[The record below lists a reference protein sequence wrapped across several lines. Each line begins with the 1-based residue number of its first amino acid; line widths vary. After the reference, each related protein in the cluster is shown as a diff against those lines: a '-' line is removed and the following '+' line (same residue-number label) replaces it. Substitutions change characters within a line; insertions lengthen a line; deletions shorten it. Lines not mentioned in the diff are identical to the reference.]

1 MTRSCNPRRRWPQA
15 IAWLLLGLGLVHP
28 SQPPRQA
35 MAQGSKPV
43 VHVFLPLDGK
53 SSIVV
58 RSFQS
63 LDVPSTRLLGV
74 ET

>member
-1 MTRSCNPRRRWPQA
+1 MTRFRNPRRRWPQA
-15 IAWLLLGLGLVHP
+15 IAWLLLGLGLPRP

-43 VHVFLPLDGK
+43 LHVFLQLDGK